1 MLARFAGGPGR
12 IIAVVGD
19 GAETDGEIS
28 RCLLV
33 GAERFDN
40 ERRAI
45 ALTGDRQGIGGS
57 R

>member
-1 MLARFAGGPGR
+1 MINDLLAELP
-12 IIAVVGD
+12 
-19 GAETDGEIS
+19 ES
-28 RCLLV
+28 RHRALLV
-33 GAERFDN
+33 YKRRLATEASERFDN